1 MATPLDVTVFYL
13 EMRQPNQRIVPA
25 PRARLSV
32 QHVASPT
39 VPFYRE
45 LYHAVGKDYHWF
57 SRGKLSDEA
66 LSAIISDPRDEMHVL
81 YVDDAP
87 AGFAELDR
95 RQPHEIELVQFGL
108 TGPYIG
114 QGLGKWLLQ
123 WTVDK
128 AWSYQPERFWLH
140 TCTLDHAA
148 AVPNYLK
155 AGFVEYRRETMWRE
169 V

>member
-1 MATPLDVTVFYL
+1 MLTPLDVTVFYL
-13 EMRQPNQRIVPA
+13 EMRTPSQRIVPA
-25 PRARLSV
+25 PRAGLSV
-32 QHVASPT
+32 RHVASPA
-39 VPFYRE
+39 VSFYRE

-66 LSAIISDPRDEMHVL
+66 LSAVIGDPRDEMHVL
-81 YVDDAP
+81 YVGETP

-95 RQPHEIELVQFGL
+95 RQPNEIELVQFGL

-114 QGLGKWLLQ
+114 QGLGKWFLQ
-123 WTVDK
+123 WMVDK
-128 AWSYQPERFWLH
+128 AWSYRPERFWLH

-155 AGFVEYRRETMWRE
+155 AGFVEYKRETIRREI
-169 V
+169 